1 MAALTGPGLQQTM
14 EVCISSTQ
22 THLDSLR
29 DVNMEMTAGEPL
41 RHVDVI
47 GLLRCIVVD
56 ISNRLFLG
64 VPVNGE
70 YACDTLEHMFIRR
83 DGSDAQGFRFISLG

>member
-1 MAALTGPGLQQTM
+1 MLHTV
-14 EVCISSTQ
+14 EVCVSSMQ

-29 DVNMEMTAGEPL
+29 MLNPDEAGSDSL
-41 RHVDVI
+41 SKVDVLS
-47 GLLRCIVVD
+47 LLRCTVLD

-70 YACDTLEHMFIRR
+70 I
-83 DGSDAQGFRFISLG
+83 II